1 MSFTRERGRER
12 RGNRGRE
19 RGRRGDIVMLWS
31 YLWGSYV
38 LMLELA
44 NGERE
49 GDGEREIKILR
60 Y

>member
-38 LMLELA
+38 LMRELA

-49 GDGEREIKILR
+49 GEGEREIKI
-60 Y
+60 